1 MRAVLPRTLSLSH
14 LAVVGTCFLLGLHP
28 GACLAY
34 PAAESSTP
42 ESVVNWSRHI
52 APLLYHNCLECHRS
66 GGAAP
71 FSLRDYTQAAKRAR
85 FLLRAVESGYMPPW
99 PAGKPRG
106 AFRNERHLS
115 PEARQ
120 LLRQW
125 VEGGT
130 PMGDPEQAPEPPPP
144 PDSSWPI
151 PQPDRVLRL
160 PEPFPIPARNED
172 TYHAFVLPY
181 DLRDLPDPVLQQ
193 ATIPGSTT
201 LALKAFAIRSD
212 QPRLLHHAL
221 AYIDTT
227 GAARKLDQQQ
237 EGQGYPSFGDPGFT
251 PTAFL
256 GTYVPGQPAV
266 IRAPGVADPIPPAGD
281 IVILTH
287 LTSYGQ
293 AAEVSLEL
301 ALRLVREPVLRVT
314 EWAQLGTFDLTIP
327 PGQSRYNVED
337 SWTVPVDSFLLAV
350 FPHMHFLG
358 RSVQSWAILPDG
370 TRYTLLHVP
379 DWDFNWQLRYAYRQP
394 VFLPAQTRLHARWVY
409 DNSSQNPSNPHSP
422 PQTVRFG
429 SNSSDEMC
437 ELHFDLVPKHLSEYP
452 VLRQARDAK
461 MKQILST
468 LPPPPAKRLRQAST
482 P

>member
-1 MRAVLPRTLSLSH
+1 MRAFPPRSFSLSR
-14 LAVVGTCFLLGLHP
+14 LQAFATCFLLGLLP
-28 GACLAY
+28 GPCD
-34 PAAESSTP
+34 SSPPVDSTAP
-42 ESVVNWSRHI
+42 ESAVNWSQHI
-52 APLLYHNCLECHRS
+52 APLLYQHCLECHRS

-71 FSLRDYTQAAKRAR
+71 FALRDYTEAAKRAR

-99 PAGKPRG
+99 PASKPRR

-115 PEARQ
+115 REATQ

-130 PMGDPEQAPEPPPP
+130 PLGDPKQVPEPPPT

-160 PEPFPIPARNED
+160 PEPFSIPARNED

-181 DLRDLPDPVLQQ
+181 DLRDLPDSLLRK
-193 ATIPGSTT
+193 ATIPGSST

-227 GAARKLDQQQ
+227 GAARKLDRKHK
-237 EGQGYPSFGDPGFT
+237 GQGYPSFGDPGFT

-281 IVILTH
+281 IVLLTH
-287 LTSYGQ
+287 LTSYGKS
-293 AAEVSLEL
+293 AEVSLQI
-301 ALRLVREPVLRVT
+301 ALRLARETVLRLT

-327 PGQSRYNVED
+327 PGQSRYTVED

-358 RSVQSWAILPDG
+358 HSVKSWAILPDG
-370 TRYTLLHVP
+370 TRYTLLQIP

-394 VFLPAQTRLHARWVY
+394 VFLPAQTRLYARWGY
-409 DNSSQNPSNPHSP
+409 DNSSRNPSNPHTP

-429 SNSSDEMC
+429 PNSSDEMC
-437 ELHFDLVPKHLSEYP
+437 ELHFDLVPKELSDYST
-452 VLRQARDAK
+452 LRQARDAK
-461 MKQILST
+461 MNQILST
-468 LPPPPAKRLRQAST
+468 LPSSPAARFRQS
-482 P
+482 PEP